1 MEKQIYNY
9 SFIIPHKNSPELLR
23 RCLDSIPK
31 RKDIQIIVV
40 DDNSNPDTLKDSI
53 FSTNKY
59 PNIDF
64 IYTKEGK
71 GAGYAR
77 NVGLKQVKGKW
88 VLFADADDFYINDF
102 INVLDNIKDSKAD
115 VIYFNVYTYNNE
127 RYDDY
132 VILNELLSNYNPKD
146 SKTINNLKY
155 GFWAPWNKMFSSSFI
170 QKHHIEFDEIPVG
183 NDAFFSLKAGE
194 YSSSIEV
201 ITDKLYCY
209 VYNPNGITEKKRDFE
224 RELHYLDINLKINR
238 FLRKHNM
245 FHKQAI
251 LIRPFII
258 RSIYNRFGFIK
269 MMSYILYFIK
279 KDSLFLNIYYY
290 LIYKL
295 HNSFA

>member
-9 SFIIPHKNSPELLR
+9 SFIIPHKNSPELLQ
-23 RCLDSIPK
+23 RCLNSIPQ
-31 RKDIQIIVV
+31 REDIQIIVV
-40 DDNSNPDTLKDSI
+40 DDNSSQETLNNLI
-53 FSTNKY
+53 FIVKQYS
-59 PNIDF
+59 NIEI
-64 IYTKEGK
+64 IYTKESK

-77 NVGLKQVKGKW
+77 NIGLKQAKGKW
-88 VLFADADDFYINDF
+88 LLFSDADDFYVKDF
-102 INVLDNIKDSKAD
+102 ISILDRKQHSSAD
-115 VIYFNVYTYNNE
+115 IIYFNVYTYDNE
-127 RYDDY
+127 KYTEY
-132 VILNELLSNYNPKD
+132 KILNDIILGYNPVK
-146 SKTINNLKY
+146 SETIDYLKY
-155 GFWAPWNKMFSSSFI
+155 GFWAPWNKMFSSTFI
-170 QKHHIEFDEIPVG
+170 KKNNIEFDEIPVG

-194 YSSSIEV
+194 CCSSFEV
-201 ITDKLYCY
+201 INDKLYCY

-224 RELHYLDINLKINR
+224 RELHFLDINLRINR